1 MPMYEY
7 ACANCGAVVE
17 LLQKMGVSE
26 AGVPCPACGG
36 ADLKKK
42 LSVSAPARKVEG
54 GPPVRPVAPHRRAA
68 AGAAAVA
75 VNEAQK
81 PLRRFETF

>member
-54 GPPVRPVAPHRRAA
+54 GPPCQTGSAAPQGCGGCCGSCR
-68 AGAAAVA
+68 
-75 VNEAQK
+75 
-81 PLRRFETF
+81 